1 MRTLLQSAWMID
13 PTSPLHGKK
22 RDVLIEDGIILEI
35 ATKINPGK
43 VRVVKMPDLAVS
55 PGWIDT
61 CARFMDPGFEEH
73 ETLESGIRAAQLG
86 GFRKVLLMPST
97 SPAVDRKSS
106 VDYIRRQGSNPH
118 VELLVAGCISEAR
131 QGKQLA
137 EIVDMKRAGALAF
150 TDDKQPVGTEL
161 MSRALHYALQ
171 EDALIMTF
179 PHDAGL
185 APGGQMHEGPISV
198 ELGMKGIPSMAEE
211 IRLMRDIELLRY
223 HGGRMHV
230 ALISTARSVEI
241 IRQAKRQKLK
251 ITCGVAAHQLVYR
264 DHDLRTFDT
273 NYKVLPPFR
282 SDEDV
287 RAIIAGLKDGTIDVI
302 CSDHSPADNEHSVRE
317 FEDAHFG
324 ISSIQSTFHLALS
337 ALCDEMP
344 LDDILHK
351 FTHGPASVLGISD
364 VGLAEGNQVTA
375 FSATAKTTFDRASWA
390 SRSVNTP
397 VMQQE
402 WMGAVIAV

>member
-1 MRTLLQSAWMID
+1 
-13 PTSPLHGKK
+13 
-22 RDVLIEDGIILEI
+22 
-35 ATKINPGK
+35 
-43 VRVVKMPDLAVS
+43 
-55 PGWIDT
+55 
-61 CARFMDPGFEEH
+61 
-73 ETLESGIRAAQLG
+73 
-86 GFRKVLLMPST
+86 
-97 SPAVDRKSS
+97 
-106 VDYIRRQGSNPH
+106 
-118 VELLVAGCISEAR
+118 
-131 QGKQLA
+131 
-137 EIVDMKRAGALAF
+137 
-150 TDDKQPVGTEL
+150 
-161 MSRALHYALQ
+161 
-171 EDALIMTF
+171 
-179 PHDAGL
+179 
-185 APGGQMHEGPISV
+185 
-198 ELGMKGIPSMAEE
+198 
-211 IRLMRDIELLRY
+211 
-223 HGGRMHV
+223 
-230 ALISTARSVEI
+230 
-241 IRQAKRQKLK
+241 
-251 ITCGVAAHQLVYR
+251 LVYR

-302 CSDHSPADNEHSVRE
+302 CSDHSPADIEHSVRE

-351 FTHGPASVLGISD
+351 FTNGPASVLGISD